1 MTKDVSIVVPS
12 IRPENLIKFYKF
24 AENACK
30 KYSFELVIPSPYILP
45 DEILKKKNVK
55 FLHTYANPTLA
66 FQIAS
71 NLCDA
76 NLIYNTTD
84 DGLIQENA
92 VDEAVDLFYQKKISP
107 IDMVNMRYDEA
118 VLDIKTLEPL
128 SEKHEH
134 FPLSYWNAHSYNEF
148 SRFACIKPSFKTCP
162 HFLMSLNYFQHLGG
176 FDCNY
181 EYSNH
186 ALHDLAFRAQ
196 ENGSV
201 VVNSPSVAF
210 YCSHGHT
217 DHKPIED
224 AQLGPDTIRFNQ
236 TYFGLDSLKE
246 RVFLKYNDWK
256 NRPDIWARRFD
267 ENNLKINK
275 I

>member
-1 MTKDVSIVVPS
+1 MTKNISIVVPS
-12 IRPENLIKFYKF
+12 IRPENLNKFYDFTEK
-24 AENACK
+24 ACR
-30 KYSFELVIPSPYILP
+30 KYTFELVIPSPYILP
-45 DEILKKKNVK
+45 EQILKKKNVK

-66 FQIAS
+66 FQMAS

-76 NLIYNTTD
+76 DFIYNTTD
-84 DGLIQENA
+84 DGLIQENTI
-92 VDEAVDLFYQKKISP
+92 DEALDLFYKNIINP
-107 IDMVNMRYDEA
+107 LDLINMRYDEA
-118 VLDIKTLEPL
+118 VLDRDTLELL
-128 SEKHEH
+128 STNHKH
-134 FPLSYWNAHSYNEF
+134 FPLSYWEAHSYYEF
-148 SRFACIKPSFKTCP
+148 SRFQCVKPWFKTCP
-162 HFLMSLNYFQHLGG
+162 HFLMSLKYFQQLGG

-210 YCSHGHT
+210 YCSHGHS

-224 AQLGPDTIRFNQ
+224 AQLGPDLFRFNQ
-236 TYFGLDSLKE
+236 IYGNLSSLKD
-246 RVFLKYNDWK
+246 RVFLKYDDWK
-256 NRPDIWARRFD
+256 GRPDIWSRRFD

-275 I
+275 